1 MKTFTLICPDPDCA
15 EEWDI
20 DLDPATLTEDAELIE
35 CPACLEEWEWEYAP
49 ETETLTLLPDE
60 DDEADDL
67 SLVDTEDEGD
77 NEPDD

>member
-15 EEWDI
+15 EEFDI
-20 DLDPATLTEDAELIE
+20 DLDPSTLTEDAELIE

-60 DDEADDL
+60 EFDETDL
-67 SLVDTEDEGD
+67 TDESGD
-77 NEPDD
+77 EEPDE